1 MAGDDDRPENG
12 SGGAAG
18 GSNGATPGASWDI
31 GGAGAGRGA
40 GKDGAAPGAGGADAP
55 QPRRATVPPAD
66 TPAHTPPGTP
76 ADTPALTPDPD
87 DERTRARAAEKMAAE
102 AEQAEQA
109 RRAGEKTVISTAAP
123 SGVDIGTKIMGTFEI
138 TQHIATGGM
147 GEVYRGVNIHTQE
160 PVAIKIVLAAL
171 AHDEKIL
178 SLFQKE
184 ATVLGRLHHDAIVR
198 YQLFTVDPG
207 IQRACLVMEFVEG
220 RSVAEYIQDQGAMP
234 LGDVKILISRMASGL
249 QKAHDLG
256 VVHRDLSPDN
266 MIIQDGL
273 ISHAKII
280 DFGIAKSANFG
291 GGTLLGGQFAGKYNY
306 VSPEQLGRYN
316 GHVTARSDIYSAALV
331 IVAACRGEQLDM
343 GDNPAEA
350 VERRMQV
357 PDLSGVPDELAP
369 LLAKMLEPNPDD
381 RPASMT
387 QVLEYLDNPAL
398 LQAVGGAAAA
408 TGGAGMGAAMPAQTA
423 GPQDFPQSAPP
434 YSLPPQ
440 SLPPGS
446 VPPAGFAP
454 GAGDSDSPFGAVP
467 AAPISGTAPATG
479 LPGATSQPAD
489 PSNGN
494 GKSTVIMIA
503 LLLLL
508 AGGGAGAYFAGLL
521 DPVLNR
527 STVETPPVDGTG
539 AGQDTATD
547 AEPPANP
554 GVGESIGSGDSI
566 AALPEPEP
574 PASPAPDQ
582 PDPDPQPDADPA
594 PDADPDAD
602 QTASIAPPDTTA
614 DPTEGEELP
623 AGPDA
628 SETALN
634 DLDAVGARI
643 EWLRNYELPS
653 CVYTSILGVTPT
665 SFEIEGFATSVD
677 PFWQLL
683 TDFREAHGTEP
694 EIGVRLIK
702 DSQCAV
708 VNFLKSVA
716 GSDATAPRLTLDK
729 DVLRSG
735 EAIRGRVEQ
744 INGRPIW
751 LMLVDAQGGTY
762 DLSSRLKP
770 QEDGTATFALGLRPN
785 ALTAGDE
792 LVPQMIL
799 AVATD
804 APLDSVAVPAGTT
817 SESLMP
823 IVQGEISSKGERAAA
838 TVGYFR
844 FDTTEEVPQ

>member
-1 MAGDDDRPENG
+1 
-12 SGGAAG
+12 
-18 GSNGATPGASWDI
+18 GATPGV
-31 GGAGAGRGA
+31 
-40 GKDGAAPGAGGADAP
+40 GGADAP

-76 ADTPALTPDPD
+76 ADPPALTPDPD

-369 LLAKMLEPNPDD
+369 LLA
-381 RPASMT
+381 
-387 QVLEYLDNPAL
+387 
-398 LQAVGGAAAA
+398 
-408 TGGAGMGAAMPAQTA
+408 
-423 GPQDFPQSAPP
+423 
-434 YSLPPQ
+434 
-440 SLPPGS
+440 
-446 VPPAGFAP
+446 
-454 GAGDSDSPFGAVP
+454 
-467 AAPISGTAPATG
+467 
-479 LPGATSQPAD
+479 
-489 PSNGN
+489 
-494 GKSTVIMIA
+494 
-503 LLLLL
+503 
-508 AGGGAGAYFAGLL
+508 
-521 DPVLNR
+521 
-527 STVETPPVDGTG
+527 
-539 AGQDTATD
+539 
-547 AEPPANP
+547 
-554 GVGESIGSGDSI
+554 
-566 AALPEPEP
+566 
-574 PASPAPDQ
+574 
-582 PDPDPQPDADPA
+582 
-594 PDADPDAD
+594 
-602 QTASIAPPDTTA
+602 
-614 DPTEGEELP
+614 
-623 AGPDA
+623 
-628 SETALN
+628 
-634 DLDAVGARI
+634 
-643 EWLRNYELPS
+643 
-653 CVYTSILGVTPT
+653 
-665 SFEIEGFATSVD
+665 
-677 PFWQLL
+677 
-683 TDFREAHGTEP
+683 
-694 EIGVRLIK
+694 
-702 DSQCAV
+702 
-708 VNFLKSVA
+708 
-716 GSDATAPRLTLDK
+716 
-729 DVLRSG
+729 
-735 EAIRGRVEQ
+735 
-744 INGRPIW
+744 
-751 LMLVDAQGGTY
+751 
-762 DLSSRLKP
+762 
-770 QEDGTATFALGLRPN
+770 
-785 ALTAGDE
+785 
-792 LVPQMIL
+792 
-799 AVATD
+799 
-804 APLDSVAVPAGTT
+804 
-817 SESLMP
+817 
-823 IVQGEISSKGERAAA
+823 
-838 TVGYFR
+838 
-844 FDTTEEVPQ
+844 